1 MQLSVNFLGPFQVR
15 VDGSPAVFATDRAR
29 ALLAYLALENGQ
41 PHRREAL
48 AGLLWPEQPNTL
60 ARQDL
65 SQALVRLRRAIC
77 DYQAQPPFLEV
88 SAKTIQLNTGDIC
101 LDVTSFAAWLDECE
115 RHDHSEIAGCPGCV
129 DRLERAIG
137 LYRGEFLQGL
147 FLEKSQPFEEWLRY
161 NREKFSF
168 RAMRALHILTGVY
181 LTQGFPE
188 RAQQYA
194 ARQLAME
201 PWREEAHRQMM
212 RAQALLGNR
221 ARAMAQYQLCRLV
234 LARELGIAPDPSTQ
248 ALYEQV
254 KTGRMPAL

>member
-1 MQLSVNFLGPFQVR
+1 MQLSVNFLGPFQVL

-29 ALLAYLALENGQ
+29 ALLAYLALEAGQ

-77 DYQAQPPFLEV
+77 DYEAQPPFLEV
-88 SAKTIQLNTGDIC
+88 SAKTIQLNAGAMR
-101 LDVTSFAAWLDECE
+101 LDVASFAAGLDECE
-115 RHDHSEIAGCPGCV
+115 RHAHGEIAGCPGCV
-129 DRLERAIG
+129 ERLERTVG

-147 FLEKSQPFEEWLRY
+147 FLEKSQPFEEWLDY
-161 NREKFSF
+161 NREMLSQ
-168 RAMRALHILTGVY
+168 RALRALHILTGVY
-181 LTQGFPE
+181 LTRGSPE
-188 RAQQYA
+188 QAQQYA

-212 RAQALLGNR
+212 RAQALMGNR
-221 ARAMAQYQLCRLV
+221 SRALAQYHLCRQV
-234 LARELGIAPDPSTQ
+234 LARELGIAPDPSTL

-254 KTGRMPAL
+254 KTGRMNAL